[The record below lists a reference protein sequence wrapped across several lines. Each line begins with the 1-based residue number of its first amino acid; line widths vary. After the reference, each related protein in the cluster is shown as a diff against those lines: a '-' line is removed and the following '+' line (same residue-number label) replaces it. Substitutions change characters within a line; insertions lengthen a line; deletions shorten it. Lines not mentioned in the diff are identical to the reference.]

1 MQYGHFDD
9 TAREYVITRPD
20 TPRAWTNYL
29 GSTEYGAIITNNAGG
44 YSFYRSAADGR
55 FTRIRFNNIPM
66 DQPGRY
72 FYLRDRE
79 SGAHWSASWQ
89 PCGTSL
95 AEYETTCR
103 HGTAYT
109 IIDSKYEGIATQSTY
124 FVPLGQS
131 FEYWRLKIS
140 NTSDRPRRLTVFS
153 YLEFANNWNLDQDTF
168 NLQYTQYIGRCTMED
183 GLIRMAVND
192 NLPAKPD
199 APEDNHQGQRS
210 WMGLVGAEIA
220 GFDLRREVFIGPYGS
235 YARPDVVV
243 AGECTN
249 SESYGDNS
257 CGVYQV
263 EVCLEPGEE
272 TSLLVLLGVGEARD
286 EGRRILAEWGSLERA
301 ETELERLKA
310 EWHGKL
316 GSLLVKSPDADFDSM
331 VNVWNAYNCLIS
343 YAWSRSASMV
353 YNGERNGLGFRDT
366 VQDILAV
373 LPSITEEARQR
384 LELMLTGQFSNGG
397 ALPVVK
403 PFSHRPGSIPEV
415 PKEEFRSDDCL
426 WFFNTVPAYVA
437 ETGDWA
443 FFDKVLPYADE
454 GGASV
459 LGHLRRAL
467 EFNLERVGR
476 HGLPCGL
483 KADWNDCLR
492 LGYYGESL
500 FVAFQ
505 VRLGLKVYAEITERL
520 GRGGELTWARGQL
533 EAIDAR
539 IQEFCWSRDRF
550 IWAIGEDGTVY
561 GTHDAKEGAIY
572 LNTQVWSVLSGAASP
587 EQATTCMETL
597 HEMLATEYGVM
608 LCAPPVTTMSPEIM
622 LAILF
627 NPGTKENAGIFN
639 HPQGWCVMA
648 ECMLG
653 NGDRAY
659 AYHRAYMPSAF
670 NNKAELRGCEPYVH
684 CQSTH
689 AKYSPMFGAARIPW
703 LSGTATWAYFSS
715 TQYILGFRPELG
727 GVRIDP
733 CLPRDWPGFTME
745 RTFRGLRLQIEVRN
759 PDGVMKG
766 VKSLHLDGEPVEGD
780 LIDPARLRDGSV
792 IVAVMG

>member
-9 TAREYVITRPD
+9 DAREYVITRPD
-20 TPRAWTNYL
+20 TPRSWPNYL

-55 FTRIRFNNIPM
+55 FTRLRFNNIPM

-79 SGAHWSASWQ
+79 SGDFWSSSWQ
-89 PCGTSL
+89 PTGKPL
-95 AEYETTCR
+95 EDYQTTCR

-109 IIDSKYEGIATQSTY
+109 VITSMYAGIKTESTY
-124 FVPLGQS
+124 FVPLGQK
-131 FEYWRLKIS
+131 FEYWRLKVS
-140 NTSDRPRRLTVFS
+140 NPSDVARQLTVFT
-153 YLEFANNWNLDQDTF
+153 YCEFANNWRLDQDTF

-192 NLPAKPD
+192 HLPEKADDPD
-199 APEDNHQGQRS
+199 DNHQGQRS
-210 WMGLVGAEIA
+210 WMGLVGADVA
-220 GFDLRREVFIGPYGS
+220 GYDLSREVFVGAYGS
-235 YARPDVVV
+235 YAAPDIVK
-243 AGECTN
+243 AGACSG
-249 SESYGDNS
+249 SEAYGDNA

-263 EVCLEPGEE
+263 ELELEPGESKE
-272 TSLLVLLGVGEARD
+272 LLVLLGVGEAR
-286 EGRRILAEWGSLERA
+286 EAGQCTLAEWGSLERA
-301 ETELERLKA
+301 TDELEKLKQS
-310 EWHGKL
+310 WHAKL
-316 GSLLVKSPDADFDSM
+316 GSLLVQTPDAEFDSM
-331 VNVWNAYNCLIS
+331 VNVWNVYNCLIS
-343 YAWSRSASMV
+343 YAWSRSASLV

-373 LPSITEEARQR
+373 LPVIPEEAKAR
-384 LELMLTGQFSNGG
+384 LELMLTGQFANGG

-403 PFSHRPGSIPEV
+403 PFSHRPGSIPVV

-426 WFFNTVPAYVA
+426 WFFNTVPAYIA
-437 ETGDWA
+437 ETGDWG
-443 FFDKVLPYADE
+443 FLEKVLPYADAGE
-454 GGASV
+454 ASV
-459 LGHLRRAL
+459 FGHLRRAL
-467 EFNLERVGR
+467 EFNLERVGQ

-505 VRLGLKVYAEITERL
+505 LRLGLKVYGELAEKLARADEVAWAKERL
-520 GRGGELTWARGQL
+520 ADLDG
-533 EAIDAR
+533 R
-539 IQEFCWSRDRF
+539 IQKHCWSQDRF
-550 IWAIGEDGTVY
+550 IWAIGQDGTVY
-561 GTHDAKEGAIY
+561 GTHDASEGALY
-572 LNTQVWSVLSGAASP
+572 LNTQVWSVISGAATP
-587 EQATTCMETL
+587 EQAETCMQTL

-648 ECMLG
+648 EAMLG

-659 AYHRAYMPSAF
+659 QYHRAYMPSAF
-670 NNKAELRGCEPYVH
+670 NDKAEIRGSEPYVH

-703 LSGTATWAYFSS
+703 LSGTATWAYYSS
-715 TQYILGFRPELG
+715 TQYILGFRPELDG
-727 GVRIDP
+727 IHLDP
-733 CLPRDWPGFTME
+733 CLPRDWPGFSMQ
-745 RTFRGLRLQIEVRN
+745 RLFRGKRLQIEVKN

-766 VKSLHLDGEPVEGD
+766 VKELRVDDVVIAGNV
-780 LIDPARLRDGSV
+780 IDPDLLKDGSA
-792 IVAVMG
+792 IAVTMG